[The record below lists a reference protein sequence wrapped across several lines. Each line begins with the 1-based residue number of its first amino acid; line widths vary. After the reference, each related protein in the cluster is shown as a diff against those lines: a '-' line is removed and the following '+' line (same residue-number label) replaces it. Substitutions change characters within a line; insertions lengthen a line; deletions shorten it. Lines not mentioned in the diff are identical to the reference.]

1 MSSNS
6 NQQYPEAITTPRP
19 EGQKKESR
27 IGRSQGHLEPWRTQ
41 NHGGLE
47 LLPGKRCQ
55 GWVGP
60 REYMSWFLCSYP
72 CSPDSTSI
80 SWARENIEKKRIL
93 MIFSVK
99 ISSQPPLPPTAPTP
113 GMQSRVEKVGIFKGV
128 EYTQVLQ
135 NYGHDGIVSNNVMNS
150 VVFWGVLK

>member
-6 NQQYPEAITTPRP
+6 AQQYPEAITTPRP

-27 IGRSQGHLEPWRTQ
+27 IGRAQGQREPWRTH
-41 NHGGLE
+41 NHGGLG

-60 REYMSWFLCSYP
+60 REYMSRFLCLLTP
-72 CSPDSTSI
+72 VLLTAPPLAGPGRTQRK
-80 SWARENIEKKRIL
+80 RE
-93 MIFSVK
+93 FPWFC
-99 ISSQPPLPPTAPTP
+99 QPPPPPTAPTP
-113 GMQSRVEKVGIFKGV
+113 GIQTGAKKWGSSRGM
-128 EYTQVLQ
+128 EYTQALQ

-150 VVFWGVLK
+150 VFWGVLK